1 MRQHGGAS
9 KSRGTVQRPQLRGLI
24 GRGAL
29 KGASDLDGMLR
40 VSIGC
45 SLRET
50 LAWALLLS
58 LWVVFVAFVASLT
71 IGEYFSSIVLPCK
84 VVGVLGVVTG
94 GFTGGWLIVLRAD
107 STQNGSDFR
116 TSNLSSDW

>member
-9 KSRGTVQRPQLRGLI
+9 KSGETGQRPQLRGLVG
-24 GRGAL
+24 GRAKRGL
-29 KGASDLDGMLR
+29 LDLDGMLR

-50 LAWALLLS
+50 MAWALLLS
-58 LWVVFVAFVASLT
+58 LWSVLIAFVASLT
-71 IGEYFSSIVLPCK
+71 IGEYFSTLVLPCR
-84 VVGVLGVVTG
+84 VVGILGVVTG
-94 GFTGGWLIVLRAD
+94 GFAGGGLIVLRSNSA
-107 STQNGSDFR
+107 QNGSNCK